1 MQNNGV
7 KPENN
12 EKKRLHIDF
21 FGTGPWEMQNAS
33 LGRYCE
39 LGRKAWND
47 QKLWCHVALGYEVSA
62 KILTRELVIL

>member
-12 EKKRLHIDF
+12 ETQRLHIDF